1 LHLPAYSFVRF
12 SIRLRRTELHHCNG
26 PYGVIACAI
35 NSEVKR
41 ICIIGTSGAGK
52 TTLGKAVAQRLNLPF
67 VDSDSFY
74 WQAGWQPASQAV
86 LQERVLAATLGEAWV
101 FEGNYLSLRQ
111 FVWQRADTLIWLD
124 FSLPVVLG
132 RVCWRNTRRTIGR
145 EQLWNGNRMNWR
157 RAWSGVQ
164 HTRSTYQGKR
174 ANYPQSIA
182 EFPHLQVVHLRSP
195 RQAKQWLLSV

>member
-1 LHLPAYSFVRF
+1 MRSDDLGRCDAVF
-12 SIRLRRTELHHCNG
+12 
-26 PYGVIACAI
+26 GVAACAI
-35 NSEVKR
+35 KSGVKR
-41 ICIIGTSGAGK
+41 VCIIGTSGVGK
-52 TTLGKAVAQRLNLPF
+52 TTLGKSVAERLCLPF

-74 WQAGWQPASQAV
+74 WQAGWQPASHDV
-86 LQERVLAATLGEAWV
+86 LQERVLAATSGEEWV
-101 FEGNYLSLRQ
+101 FDGNYLSLRQ
-111 FVWQRADTLIWLD
+111 SVWQRADTIVWLD

-157 RAWSGVQ
+157 RAWSGVR

-174 ANYPQSIA
+174 ANYPQFLS

-195 RQAKQWLLSV
+195 RQAKQWLISV